1 MAATTFL
8 RRPTDTTTFTILYWL
23 FLSIS
28 VVGLTFFALDRLVL
42 VLRRD
47 FVLESKMIYSEK
59 VQDVPDVI
67 FCMKNA
73 TLVELPVYL
82 DYIKVPLTGPNVPHG
97 YHVSSPC
104 EDKYYNMMYVFWAK
118 NAIHISKA
126 SDMEAWIVFNTER
139 KDITRFV
146 LLPAETNPYRRRTLI
161 PNSEGRRKM
170 DIMEPINSHYAN
182 NTGYA
187 IQINAIPRRTR
198 VLRSDFWGL
207 FNVYNT
213 TAEHSLTSS
222 FEMAKISES
231 SEFVLNLPLY
241 RIEDREV
248 LIVSLPDALSAWG
261 GVCTLVFGAFFL
273 LFGSARLSPFGV
285 VQRYFMRS
293 STKANIAKVYG
304 YSKRDSSDFYGSD
317 NGSGF
322 RSLPN
327 QSRESCVLG
336 APSSGYISPSNGYLS
351 PSLVPLNSVPYKYHL
366 ELDMYTAGSE
376 DVSELREQDQQELR
390 QQQQEQNQ
398 KVLEELAFLR
408 SMVQSH
414 DNAFHLQ
421 DKRCRQ
427 MESLL
432 NDLFL
437 NMDFM
442 EDEGEEKL
450 WDRRTSQETVV
461 HINDPDS
468 FTDSVSGWLQRLAGR
483 EGEAAR

>member
-1 MAATTFL
+1 
-8 RRPTDTTTFTILYWL
+8 
-23 FLSIS
+23 
-28 VVGLTFFALDRLVL
+28 
-42 VLRRD
+42 
-47 FVLESKMIYSEK
+47 
-59 VQDVPDVI
+59 
-67 FCMKNA
+67 
-73 TLVELPVYL
+73 
-82 DYIKVPLTGPNVPHG
+82 
-97 YHVSSPC
+97 
-104 EDKYYNMMYVFWAK
+104 
-118 NAIHISKA
+118 
-126 SDMEAWIVFNTER
+126 
-139 KDITRFV
+139 
-146 LLPAETNPYRRRTLI
+146 
-161 PNSEGRRKM
+161 
-170 DIMEPINSHYAN
+170 
-182 NTGYA
+182 
-187 IQINAIPRRTR
+187 
-198 VLRSDFWGL
+198 
-207 FNVYNT
+207 
-213 TAEHSLTSS
+213 
-222 FEMAKISES
+222 
-231 SEFVLNLPLY
+231 
-241 RIEDREV
+241 
-248 LIVSLPDALSAWG
+248 
-261 GVCTLVFGAFFL
+261 
-273 LFGSARLSPFGV
+273 
-285 VQRYFMRS
+285 MRS